1 MAPNLVYTAPHACG
15 GFRLELW
22 NLACNLHS
30 KVQLLMRQAVE
41 LADYSQKEIQR
52 QDG

>member
-1 MAPNLVYTAPHACG
+1 MFSLK
-15 GFRLELW
+15 
-22 NLACNLHS
+22 LHS

-52 QDG
+52 QDGQVCPYVTLIIGDF